1 MTSRRGITLAILI
14 GVVGLTGCGSS
25 SSSNSSSST
34 SSSSTSS
41 ASSGISVAAYTA
53 EVNKLCLTNNDQIKA
68 LPVSVETTA
77 AGLDKLLSIAQAT
90 LARIKQI
97 EPPSSIKTSVENWLA
112 AVEQTEQTAIKL
124 VAAAKAGNQNEFKS
138 LTAEGKTDS
147 ARTMAD
153 ARALGLPA
161 CAATSEPSGH

>member
-1 MTSRRGITLAILI
+1 MNSRRGVTLAIVI
-14 GVVGLTGCGSS
+14 GVAGISGCGSS
-25 SSSNSSSST
+25 SSSNSST

-77 AGLDKLLSIAQAT
+77 AGLDKLLSIAQGT

-124 VAAAKAGNQNEFKS
+124 VAAAKAGNQNELKS
-138 LTAEGKTDS
+138 LTAKGKVDS